1 MVLCETWVDG
11 KGWERIKEKMPR
23 SYVWEVQR
31 AGRKSRKGRAIGG
44 MIVGVR
50 AGIKMEREKTK
61 KDKEGIASIK
71 VKLGKEWWRVVGVYI
86 NKDMDRK
93 LEDLKEWVEEI
104 ERGVRVLI
112 GGDFNARTGK
122 EGGFVEEGEE
132 EMGEGERRSKDG
144 KVNGEG
150 KKLCR
155 FLGERGWAIFN
166 GGIRGDEEGEWTYTG
181 GRGES
186 VIDYVLGDRRT
197 RERVERVVVEE
208 KVDSDHQPVT
218 AWVEGWEE
226 DMDKGKGE
234 RSGSGRGDWSEE
246 GRKKFRELMGDRQAR
261 GGRVEEEWQRLKGR
275 IREVLREVN
284 GRGKKSGG
292 RGWWDEEC
300 KEGKKRVGN
309 MLRKWRREG
318 GEGDSYREE
327 KQRYKKLCERKKKR
341 EVEKWEEEVK
351 EVRTEGQVW
360 KVVNRERKKRRRVNE
375 GISMQE
381 WDGYFKE
388 LLGGVN
394 GRVVMGTRRRERR
407 EEEEEI
413 RREEVWEV
421 VKKLRERKALGS
433 DGIPNEVW
441 KFGREVVKEWLWEV
455 CNRVWK
461 GEGWPEDWRE
471 GIIVP
476 IGKKGEGERV
486 GDYRGV
492 TLAQTA
498 YKVYAAVLAE
508 RLRKE
513 VEEKGLLPP
522 SQTGFRRGVGTTDN
536 IYVLNHLINRQ
547 VNGKKGKMV
556 VMFVDLKAAFD
567 SVDRRILVEAMRK
580 RGVRE
585 GLVER
590 CKELLGETICRVR
603 VGEEMGERF
612 WTGRGVRQGCPLSPI
627 LFTLLLADIDDEL
640 KKGGW
645 GGIKLGGRKIYT
657 LAYAD
662 DIAMLAENEEDMKG
676 MIGKLEGYLDRKGLI
691 LNSEKTKIMRC
702 RKGGGRWKKV
712 SWRWK
717 GRIIEEVR
725 KFCYLGYVVK
735 FNGRQ
740 DEHVKERT
748 RRGAALLGQVWGIGK
763 RRFGGDWGRRIWLFD
778 KLIWTVISYG
788 VEIWGWRE
796 RGEIERLQE
805 RYLRWVL
812 GVERCIP
819 GYMIREEL
827 QREKLRG
834 RAVMRAWGYEK
845 KLEEGKGGELARECW
860 EEVKRRAKRGVSR
873 GGWEEERKEA
883 AESRGWKI
891 EEVEE
896 LREDGMWRGEDV
908 LEREKRMQ
916 REERWKEIGEA
927 KFNKWYGMIK
937 GEGIPEYLKKTGE
950 KIGGRKWLDTGWEV
964 V

>member
-23 SYVWEVQR
+23 GYVWEVQR

-61 KDKEGIASIK
+61 KDKEGIVSIK

-112 GGDFNARTGK
+112 GEDFNARTGK

-226 DMDKGKGE
+226 GMDKGKGG

-261 GGRVEEEWQRLKGR
+261 GGGVEEEWQRLKGR
-275 IREVLREVN
+275 IKEVLREEN
-284 GRGKKSGG
+284 GRGK
-292 RGWWDEEC
+292 EE
-300 KEGKKRVGN
+300 
-309 MLRKWRREG
+309 
-318 GEGDSYREE
+318 
-327 KQRYKKLCERKKKR
+327 
-341 EVEKWEEEVK
+341 
-351 EVRTEGQVW
+351 
-360 KVVNRERKKRRRVNE
+360 
-375 GISMQE
+375 
-381 WDGYFKE
+381 
-388 LLGGVN
+388 
-394 GRVVMGTRRRERR
+394 ERR

-421 VKKLRERKALGS
+421 VRKLRERKALGS

-441 KFGREVVKEWLWEV
+441 KFGGEVVKEWLWEV
-455 CNRVWK
+455 CNRGWK

-645 GGIKLGGRKIYT
+645 GGIKLGKRKIYT

-662 DIAMLAENEEDMKG
+662 DIAMLAENEDYERN
-676 MIGKLEGYLDRKGLI
+676 DRK
-691 LNSEKTKIMRC
+691 T
-702 RKGGGRWKKV
+702 GGV
-712 SWRWK
+712 
-717 GRIIEEVR
+717 
-725 KFCYLGYVVK
+725 F
-735 FNGRQ
+735 
-740 DEHVKERT
+740 
-748 RRGAALLGQVWGIGK
+748 GQKGIG
-763 RRFGGDWGRRIWLFD
+763 
-778 KLIWTVISYG
+778 
-788 VEIWGWRE
+788 
-796 RGEIERLQE
+796 IEQ
-805 RYLRWVL
+805 
-812 GVERCIP
+812 
-819 GYMIREEL
+819 
-827 QREKLRG
+827 
-834 RAVMRAWGYEK
+834 
-845 KLEEGKGGELARECW
+845 
-860 EEVKRRAKRGVSR
+860 
-873 GGWEEERKEA
+873 
-883 AESRGWKI
+883 
-891 EEVEE
+891 
-896 LREDGMWRGEDV
+896 
-908 LEREKRMQ
+908 
-916 REERWKEIGEA
+916 
-927 KFNKWYGMIK
+927 
-937 GEGIPEYLKKTGE
+937 
-950 KIGGRKWLDTGWEV
+950 
-964 V
+964 